1 MTVFTFNNKFYNQID
16 SVDMGSPLVSI
27 LANIFLSN
35 QEENWLNKCPIEFK
49 PSFHRRY
56 VDIFVPFESSESA
69 HSFRR
74 YMSSKQQNINF
85 IVEQEHIGSLS
96 FLDVKI
102 CCKNGKFVISV

>member
-85 IVEQEHIGSLS
+85 IVEQKHIGSLS

-102 CCKNGKFVISV
+102 CCKNVKFVINV